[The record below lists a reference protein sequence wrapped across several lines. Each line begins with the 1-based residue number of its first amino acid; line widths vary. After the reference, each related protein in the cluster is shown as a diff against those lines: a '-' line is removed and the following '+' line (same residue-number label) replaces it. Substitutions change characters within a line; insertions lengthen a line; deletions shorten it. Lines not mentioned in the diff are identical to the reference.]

1 MVADQDHYSVTLIV
15 WCMKLKL
22 KIYMNILVRIEKCLI
37 SEIILVSQNIMMIR
51 TNKWLAK
58 WKMNQVVS
66 LLKNVLD

>member
-51 TNKWLAK
+51 TNK
-58 WKMNQVVS
+58 
-66 LLKNVLD
+66 